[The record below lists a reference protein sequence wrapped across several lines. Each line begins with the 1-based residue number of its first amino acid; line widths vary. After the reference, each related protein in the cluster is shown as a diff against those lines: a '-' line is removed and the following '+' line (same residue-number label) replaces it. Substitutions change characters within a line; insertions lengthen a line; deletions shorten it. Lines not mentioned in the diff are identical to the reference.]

1 MKDGPIKVPT
11 KYIALYIALTLRL
24 VHRQDCLVQPEDKKI
39 QDNIKFFFGFVHPR
53 PTTRLPWAWEATPY
67 NGSLCEYVEVGESKI
82 TQNMGKY
89 IWVGKI
95 MVT

>member
-1 MKDGPIKVPT
+1 MEFGYDI
-11 KYIALYIALTLRL
+11 
-24 VHRQDCLVQPEDKKI
+24 
-39 QDNIKFFFGFVHPR
+39 FFGFVHPR

-89 IWVGKI
+89 IWVGKNYGHI
-95 MVT
+95 GRSDVDNLMPATRPEIDQLN